1 MPRLIP
7 WRFKKLV
14 SDNFPLFYHLVC
26 NIGFDGNSADYWDQ
40 RLAETWDDPRREW
53 PDKNTLIHKLT
64 ANSDAILD
72 IACGN
77 GSILRYLKA
86 QDYKQLHGLEI
97 SAYSVNRLTDEGVTM
112 HLGKLPHLPFPDGA
126 FDVVIA
132 SQILEHVIRRRVF
145 IREIRRILRA
155 GGKAF
160 IFVPDDCMGPIDE
173 NEHVIKYTQRSLQ
186 KFLLSYFSHVQ
197 VESMRDRRHKS
208 PILFALVRL

>member
-7 WRFKKLV
+7 WRFKNFV
-14 SDNFPLFYHLVC
+14 SDKFPLFYHLVC

-53 PDKNTLIHKLT
+53 PDKNTLIHELT
-64 ANSDAILD
+64 ADGDVILD

-86 QDYKQLHGLEI
+86 QGHEKLHGLEI
-97 SAYSVNRLTDEGVTM
+97 SAYSVNRLANEGVNM
-112 HLGKLPHLPFPDGA
+112 HLGKLPHLPFSDDM

-160 IFVPDDCMGPIDE
+160 IFVPDNCMGPIDE
-173 NEHVIKYTQRSLQ
+173 KEHVIKYTQQSLQ
-186 KFLLSYFSHVQ
+186 KFLLTYFSHVH

-208 PILFALVRL
+208 PILFAQVRL